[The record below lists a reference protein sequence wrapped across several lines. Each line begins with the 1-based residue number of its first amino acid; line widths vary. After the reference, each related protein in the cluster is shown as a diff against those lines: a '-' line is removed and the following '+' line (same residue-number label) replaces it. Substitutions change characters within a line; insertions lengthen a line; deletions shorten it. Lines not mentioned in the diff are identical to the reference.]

1 MQFIVYQYKRSESKY
16 SMFVDVQS
24 DIIETPGRRMVIPL
38 VETHH
43 FSSKVS
49 RHLFPIVQI
58 RDENYRLL
66 TTELSSVSESVIGEK
81 ITDVS
86 QRSSDIKD
94 ALNLL
99 FWGI

>member
-1 MQFIVYQYKRSESKY
+1 MQFVVYQYKRSGSQY
-16 SMFVDVQS
+16 SMLVDVQS

-38 VETHH
+38 VKAHH
-43 FSSKVS
+43 FSNKVS
-49 RHLFPIVQI
+49 RHLFPIIQI
-58 RDENYRLL
+58 SDENYRLL

-81 ITDVS
+81 ITDVG
-86 QRSSDIKD
+86 QWSSDIKD

>member
-1 MQFIVYQYKRSESKY
+1 MQFVVYQYKRSESKY

-38 VETHH
+38 VEAHH

-86 QRSSDIKD
+86 QWSSDIKD

>member
-1 MQFIVYQYKRSESKY
+1 MQFVVYQYKRKGSKY
-16 SMFVDVQS
+16 SLFVDVQS

-38 VETHH
+38 VEAHH
-43 FSSKVS
+43 FSDKVS
-49 RHLFPIVQI
+49 RYLFPIVQI
-58 RDENYRLL
+58 KGENYRLL

-81 ITDVS
+81 IADVVQWS
-86 QRSSDIKD
+86 LEIKD